1 LSAWWWGVGGAG
13 VAQRGRRPSDH
24 GGAGGEGGACPR
36 GLVLGARG
44 PVWGP
49 RAAGTCWAVAARLQA
64 EGGAQGVIMSAM
76 RRRSAG
82 LMERGE
88 GRGVSRAATAVD
100 AGRPAREQV
109 LLAWRRGF
117 GGAGVA
123 QRGRRWGDHGGA
135 GGEGVLVREGWSL
148 GREGGGGAAGSGGRC
163 AELGRVSDAAW
174 LGLRS
179 GVKALRGRAQPM
191 VPGLRPELRPREPP
205 GLPRFQ
211 ATLYAEAI
219 GGRTLMGSRGES
231 LGSRFLAFVM
241 AEMVV

>member
-1 LSAWWWGVGGAG
+1 
-13 VAQRGRRPSDH
+13 
-24 GGAGGEGGACPR
+24 
-36 GLVLGARG
+36 
-44 PVWGP
+44 
-49 RAAGTCWAVAARLQA
+49 
-64 EGGAQGVIMSAM
+64 MSAM

-88 GRGVSRAATAVD
+88 GRG
-100 AGRPAREQV
+100 GRGRRRRSTRVARPEGRF
-109 LLAWRRGF
+109 LLAWRRGV

-123 QRGRRWGDHGGA
+123 QRGRRWSDHGGA

-231 LGSRFLAFVM
+231 LGSRFLEFVM